1 MATAQRDSG
10 PAAGCVTTQSPS
22 AVAQARGT
30 PAGSGEALAAEL
42 TTLLAGR
49 LPGML
54 GMRIAE
60 ASAQRVVGELTI
72 TENVLAPNGYLH
84 AATVVGL
91 ADTACG
97 IGTRLTLPAGASGFT
112 TIELKTN
119 YLATARIGVVT
130 AIATPAHGGRR
141 TQVWDAAVH
150 DEHTQLL
157 ALFRC
162 TQMILYP

>member
-1 MATAQRDSG
+1 MTAKPPQ
-10 PAAGCVTTQSPS
+10 
-22 AVAQARGT
+22 AVAAARGT
-30 PAGSGEALAAEL
+30 PAGTGATLAGEL

-54 GMRIAE
+54 GVRIAE
-60 ASAQRVVGELTI
+60 ASPHRVVGELTI
-72 TENVLAPNGYLH
+72 VENVLAPNGYLH

-97 IGTRLTLPAGASGFT
+97 IGTRLALPPGASGFT
-112 TIELKTN
+112 TLELKTN
-119 YLATARIGVVT
+119 YLATARTGVIT
-130 AIATPAHGGRR
+130 ATATPVHVGRR
-141 TQVWDAAVH
+141 TQVWDATVH
-150 DEHTQLL
+150 DEVAQVL